1 MILEFHVYK
10 EFGKPQFEGIVPT
23 RLPSLRTPDTNFG
36 VPTTT
41 LRFVN

>member
-10 EFGKPQFEGIVPT
+10 EFGKPQFEGLGPT
-23 RLPSLRTPDTNFG
+23 RLPSLRMPDTNLG
-36 VPTTT
+36 VPMTT